1 MQSVRLHEVALRD
14 GLQNEAKVLSVAQKR
29 SILDSLI
36 AAGFRDIEVTSFVRP
51 RMIPQLSDA
60 SEMVAAL
67 PQVEGVR
74 FWALVPNQVGLER
87 SLDAGVQNIAT
98 FMSSSETHN
107 KKNVNRT
114 IVESL
119 ASLEAVTRTAVAHGQ
134 RVRAYISTV
143 FGCPYE
149 GDVDP
154 ASTLRIARA
163 LLDAG
168 ASELSLGD
176 TTGVANPL
184 QVQSVLRYLEAEGIP
199 MDVIAAH
206 FHDTRGT
213 ALANVLAAWQCGV
226 RVFDGA
232 VAGVGGCP
240 YAPGAAGNV
249 GSEDLV
255 NLFEQM
261 GVETGVSL
269 EGACHAGQV
278 VETHLGRPL
287 PSRYHQF
294 WQTSQQAEDTL
305 LEAKGA

>member
-1 MQSVRLHEVALRD
+1 MESVRLHEVALRD
-14 GLQNEAKVLSVAQKR
+14 GLQNEAKVLSVGQKR

-36 AAGFRDIEVTSFVRP
+36 SSGFRDIEVTSFVRP

-60 SEMVAAL
+60 SELVAAL
-67 PQVEGVR
+67 PDVDGVR

-98 FMSSSETHN
+98 FMSASETHN
-107 KKNVNRT
+107 KKNVNRS

-119 ASLEAVTRTAVAHGQ
+119 AALEAVTRTAVAHGQ

-149 GDVDP
+149 GSVDP

-163 LLDAG
+163 SLDAG
-168 ASELSLGD
+168 ATELSLGD
-176 TTGVANPL
+176 TTGVANPV
-184 QVQSVLRYLEAEGIP
+184 QVKSVLRFLEAEGIP
-199 MDVIAAH
+199 MSVIAAH

-255 NLFEQM
+255 NLFGQM
-261 GVETGVSL
+261 GVQTNVSL
-269 EGACHAGQV
+269 ERACQAGQV
-278 VETHLGRPL
+278 VEAHLGRPL

-294 WQTSQQAEDTL
+294 WQSSQEAAGATRK
-305 LEAKGA
+305 AKGA